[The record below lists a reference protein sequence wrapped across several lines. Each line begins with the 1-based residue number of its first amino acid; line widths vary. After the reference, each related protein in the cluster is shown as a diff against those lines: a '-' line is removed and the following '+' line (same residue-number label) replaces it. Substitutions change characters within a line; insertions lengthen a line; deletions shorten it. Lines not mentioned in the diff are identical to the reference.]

1 MKKRYLLPCIMLI
14 ICMMLTACTTPS
26 QNISN
31 NTPPATE
38 QPATEQPTT
47 APSQNISNNTPPA
60 TEQPTTEQ
68 PTTAPDTEAPESSTP
83 EPNSELDCFDR
94 DMVLAFLETEDENG
108 VKNGEK
114 INPAYNPLDYNTWH
128 FGSRGQ
134 NCNGF
139 YFNGDGRLSYVALRG
154 VLNYSGK
161 LVGELNL
168 ETCYRLHYLFVE
180 SQNIESIKLSSE
192 FDILKVI
199 GCPEL
204 LVISAEEASVRYCTI
219 ENCPN
224 VKWFMW
230 NVDGT
235 LTEFW
240 DGTGRDYYTLDSE
253 IEIRSEGGGRFDLLV
268 DDGDEYTGDFVPY
281 LRAVPDEGHEF
292 LGWYHNNT
300 GELLSTDLEVRFFD
314 DSDEPSP
321 NFYDLTGTLFMFI
334 TARFSE

>member
-1 MKKRYLLPCIMLI
+1 MKKRYLFPCVMLI

-26 QNISN
+26 QNIDNS
-31 NTPPATE
+31 TP
-38 QPATEQPTT
+38 
-47 APSQNISNNTPPA
+47 
-60 TEQPTTEQ
+60 PTTEQ
-68 PTTAPDTEAPESSTP
+68 TTTESDTEAPENSTP
-83 EPNSELDCFDR
+83 EPNAELNETDCR
-94 DMVLAFLETEDENG
+94 LVLAFLEIEDENG

-114 INPAYNPLDYNTWH
+114 INPGYNPLDYNTWQYGGGTQY
-128 FGSRGQ
+128 FS
-134 NCNGF
+134 GF
-139 YFNGDGRLSYVALRG
+139 SFDSDGRLTDVDLCGERIH
-154 VLNYSGK
+154 NGK

-168 ETCYRLHYLFVE
+168 EYCNELRKLVVE
-180 SQNIESIKLSSE
+180 SQNIERIELSSE
-192 FDILKVI
+192 LDVLKI
-199 GCPEL
+199 IDCPEL

-268 DDGDEYTGDFVPY
+268 DSGDENAFDFVPF

-292 LGWYHNNT
+292 LGWYDCN
-300 GELLSTDLEVRFFD
+300 GELISTDLEVRFFD

-321 NFYDLTGTLFMFI
+321 NFYDLTDSLFMFI

>member
-38 QPATEQPTT
+38 QPA
-47 APSQNISNNTPPA
+47 
-60 TEQPTTEQ
+60 TEQ

-114 INPAYNPLDYNTWH
+114 INPAYNPLDYNTWQYGGGTQY
-128 FGSRGQ
+128 FS
-134 NCNGF
+134 GF
-139 YFNGDGRLSYVALRG
+139 SFDSDGRLTDVDLCGERIH
-154 VLNYSGK
+154 NGK

-168 ETCYRLHYLFVE
+168 EYCNELRKLVVE
-180 SQNIESIKLSSE
+180 SQNIERIELSSE
-192 FDILKVI
+192 LDVLKI
-199 GCPEL
+199 IDCPEL
-204 LVISAEEASVRYCTI
+204 SVISAQSASVRFCTI

-230 NVDGT
+230 NVDGA
-235 LTEFW
+235 LMEFA
-240 DGTGRDYYTLDSE
+240 DGSGRDYYTLDSE
-253 IEIRSEGGGRFDLLV
+253 IDISSEGGGRFDLLV
-268 DDGDEYTGDFVPY
+268 DSGDENAFDFVPF

-292 LGWYHNNT
+292 LGWYDCN
-300 GELLSTDLEVRFFD
+300 GELISTDLEVRFFD

-321 NFYDLTGTLFMFI
+321 NFYDLTDSLFMFI

>member
-14 ICMMLTACTTPS
+14 ICIMLTACTT
-26 QNISN
+26 
-31 NTPPATE
+31 
-38 QPATEQPTT
+38 
-47 APSQNISNNTPPA
+47 PSQNISNNTPPA

-114 INPAYNPLDYNTWH
+114 INPAYNPLDYNTWQYGGGTQY
-128 FGSRGQ
+128 FS
-134 NCNGF
+134 GF
-139 YFNGDGRLSYVALRG
+139 SFDSDGRLTDVDLCGERIH
-154 VLNYSGK
+154 NGK

-168 ETCYRLHYLFVE
+168 EYCNELRKLVVE
-180 SQNIESIKLSSE
+180 SQNIERIELSSE
-192 FDILKVI
+192 LDVLKI
-199 GCPEL
+199 IDCPEL
-204 LVISAEEASVRYCTI
+204 SVISAQSASVRFCTI

-230 NVDGT
+230 NVDGA
-235 LTEFW
+235 LMEFA
-240 DGTGRDYYTLDSE
+240 DGSGRDYYTLDSE
-253 IEIRSEGGGRFDLLV
+253 IDISSEGGGRFDLLV
-268 DDGDEYTGDFVPY
+268 DSGDENAFDFVPF

-292 LGWYHNNT
+292 LGWYDCN
-300 GELLSTDLEVRFFD
+300 GELISTDLEVRFFD

-321 NFYDLTGTLFMFI
+321 NFYDLTDSLFMFI

>member
-1 MKKRYLLPCIMLI
+1 
-14 ICMMLTACTTPS
+14 
-26 QNISN
+26 
-31 NTPPATE
+31 
-38 QPATEQPTT
+38 
-47 APSQNISNNTPPA
+47 
-60 TEQPTTEQ
+60 
-68 PTTAPDTEAPESSTP
+68 
-83 EPNSELDCFDR
+83 
-94 DMVLAFLETEDENG
+94 MVLAFLETEDENG

-199 GCPEL
+199 DCPEL

-268 DDGDEYTGDFVPY
+268 DSGDENAFDFVPF

-292 LGWYHNNT
+292 LGWYDCN
-300 GELLSTDLEVRFFD
+300 GELISTDLEVRFFD

>member
-38 QPATEQPTT
+38 QP
-47 APSQNISNNTPPA
+47 
-60 TEQPTTEQ
+60 TTEQ

-83 EPNSELDCFDR
+83 EPNAELNETDCR
-94 DMVLAFLETEDENG
+94 LVLAFLEIEDENG

-114 INPAYNPLDYNTWH
+114 INPGYNPLDYNTWQYGGGTQY
-128 FGSRGQ
+128 FS
-134 NCNGF
+134 GF
-139 YFNGDGRLSYVALRG
+139 SFDSDGRLTDVDLCGERIH
-154 VLNYSGK
+154 NGK

-168 ETCYRLHYLFVE
+168 EYCNELRKLVVE
-180 SQNIESIKLSSE
+180 SQNIERIELSSE
-192 FDILKVI
+192 LDVLKI
-199 GCPEL
+199 IDCPEL
-204 LVISAEEASVRYCTI
+204 SVISAQSASVRFCTI
-219 ENCPN
+219 ANCPN

-230 NVDGT
+230 NVDGA
-235 LTEFW
+235 LMEFA
-240 DGTGRDYYTLDSE
+240 DGSGRDYYTLDSE
-253 IEIRSEGGGRFDLLV
+253 IDISSEGGGRLDLLV
-268 DDGDEYTGDFVPY
+268 DSGDENAFDFVPF

-292 LGWYHNNT
+292 LGWYDCN
-300 GELLSTDLEVRFFD
+300 GELISTDLEVRFFD

-321 NFYDLTGTLFMFI
+321 NFYDLTDSLFMFI

>member
-1 MKKRYLLPCIMLI
+1 
-14 ICMMLTACTTPS
+14 
-26 QNISN
+26 
-31 NTPPATE
+31 
-38 QPATEQPTT
+38 
-47 APSQNISNNTPPA
+47 
-60 TEQPTTEQ
+60 
-68 PTTAPDTEAPESSTP
+68 
-83 EPNSELDCFDR
+83 
-94 DMVLAFLETEDENG
+94 MVLAFLETEDENG

-199 GCPEL
+199 DCPEL

-268 DDGDEYTGDFVPY
+268 DAGDEYTGDFVPF

-292 LGWYHNNT
+292 LGWYNNN
-300 GELLSTDLEVRFFD
+300 GDLISTDLEVRFFD
-314 DSDEPSP
+314 DSDNPLP
-321 NFYDLTGTLFMFI
+321 NFYNLTDSLFMFI

>member
-1 MKKRYLLPCIMLI
+1 MKKRYLFPCIMLVV
-14 ICMMLTACTTPS
+14 CMIFTACATPS
-26 QNISN
+26 QNIDNS
-31 NTPPATE
+31 TP
-38 QPATEQPTT
+38 
-47 APSQNISNNTPPA
+47 
-60 TEQPTTEQ
+60 PTTEQ
-68 PTTAPDTEAPESSTP
+68 TTTESDTEAPENSTP
-83 EPNSELDCFDR
+83 EPNAELNETDCR
-94 DMVLAFLETEDENG
+94 LVLAFLEIEDENG

-114 INPAYNPLDYNTWH
+114 INPGYNPLDYNTWQYGGGTQY
-128 FGSRGQ
+128 FS
-134 NCNGF
+134 GF
-139 YFNGDGRLSYVALRG
+139 SFDSDGRLTDVDLCGERIH
-154 VLNYSGK
+154 NGK

-168 ETCYRLHYLFVE
+168 EYCNELRKLVVE
-180 SQNIESIKLSSE
+180 SQNIERIELSSE
-192 FDILKVI
+192 LDVLKI
-199 GCPEL
+199 IDCPEL

-314 DSDEPSP
+314 DSDNPLP
-321 NFYDLTGTLFMFI
+321 NFYDLTDSLFMFI

>member
-26 QNISN
+26 QNVN
-31 NTPPATE
+31 GNTPPATE

-47 APSQNISNNTPPA
+47 AP
-60 TEQPTTEQ
+60 
-68 PTTAPDTEAPESSTP
+68 DTEAPSPTP
-83 EPNSELDCFDR
+83 EPNAILDEIDCR
-94 DMVLAFLETEDENG
+94 LVLAFLEIEDENG

-114 INPAYNPLDYNTWH
+114 INPGYNPLDYNTWQYGGGTQY
-128 FGSRGQ
+128 FS
-134 NCNGF
+134 GF
-139 YFNGDGRLSYVALRG
+139 SFDSDGRLTDVDLCGERIH
-154 VLNYSGK
+154 NGK

-168 ETCYRLHYLFVE
+168 EYCNELRKLVVE
-180 SQNIESIKLSSE
+180 SQNIERIELSSE
-192 FDILKVI
+192 LDVLKI
-199 GCPEL
+199 IDCPEL

-268 DDGDEYTGDFVPY
+268 DSGDENAFDFVPF

-292 LGWYHNNT
+292 LGWYDCN
-300 GELLSTDLEVRFFD
+300 GELISTDLEVRFFD

-321 NFYDLTGTLFMFI
+321 NFYDLTDSLFMFI

>member
-38 QPATEQPTT
+38 QPA
-47 APSQNISNNTPPA
+47 
-60 TEQPTTEQ
+60 TEQ

-199 GCPEL
+199 DCPEL

-240 DGTGRDYYTLDSE
+240 DGTVNYGVNCREAVERYDMEVNHIHAPDRSGDKRRQKVEMFFNFVDEVEIPRAGRTNDCRIYPWTQKN
-253 IEIRSEGGGRFDLLV
+253 GV
-268 DDGDEYTGDFVPY
+268 T
-281 LRAVPDEGHEF
+281 
-292 LGWYHNNT
+292 
-300 GELLSTDLEVRFFD
+300 STVTPFSALTAGQIV
-314 DSDEPSP
+314 S
-321 NFYDLTGTLFMFI
+321 YDC
-334 TARFSE
+334 

>member
-1 MKKRYLLPCIMLI
+1 MKKRYLFPCIMLVV
-14 ICMMLTACTTPS
+14 CMIFTACATPS
-26 QNISN
+26 QNIDNS
-31 NTPPATE
+31 TPPA
-38 QPATEQPTT
+38 
-47 APSQNISNNTPPA
+47 
-60 TEQPTTEQ
+60 TEQ

-199 GCPEL
+199 DCPEL

-292 LGWYHNNT
+292 LGWYNNN
-300 GELLSTDLEVRFFD
+300 GDLISTDLEVRFFD
-314 DSDEPSP
+314 DSDNPLP
-321 NFYDLTGTLFMFI
+321 NFYNLTDSLFMFI